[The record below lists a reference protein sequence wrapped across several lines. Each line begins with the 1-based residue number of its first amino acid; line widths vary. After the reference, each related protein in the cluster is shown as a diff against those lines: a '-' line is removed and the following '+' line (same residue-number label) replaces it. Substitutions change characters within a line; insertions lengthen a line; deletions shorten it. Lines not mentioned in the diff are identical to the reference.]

1 MEGDGAEWRALCE
14 SCSWLVGA
22 VVMGAYIHECQ
33 PPLPRG
39 RAVLVKIVIGSA
51 SAGGGVVHPSALS

>member
-22 VVMGAYIHECQ
+22 VVM
-33 PPLPRG
+33 
-39 RAVLVKIVIGSA
+39 AVRRFQR
-51 SAGGGVVHPSALS
+51 